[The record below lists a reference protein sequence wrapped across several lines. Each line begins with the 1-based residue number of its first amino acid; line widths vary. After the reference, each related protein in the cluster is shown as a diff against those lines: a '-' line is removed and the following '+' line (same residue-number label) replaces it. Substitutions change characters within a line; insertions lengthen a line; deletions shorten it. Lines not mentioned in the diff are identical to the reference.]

1 MGNLMTLCPKCKAKI
16 KITNTE
22 YMRLDASTTVECTN
36 CSLRFRAILSGK
48 DVDELFKNDSAYPV
62 VATEED
68 YILKSELLTS

>member
-1 MGNLMTLCPKCKAKI
+1 
-16 KITNTE
+16 
-22 YMRLDASTTVECTN
+22 MRLDASTTVECTN
-36 CSLRFRAILSGK
+36 CSLRFRAILNGK